1 VSGSC
6 AGFSAIAFSILCQD
20 EQYNR
25 HSILSHPH
33 PRSWE
38 FSIRF
43 FFFEAPHEGF
53 LIQLGLAFSSGALI
67 LVLELEVTAT
77 LNTELWALVLLLS

>member
-1 VSGSC
+1 VGRVPDSLPLHFQFYARTNSIIVTAFLAILILARVSFQSV
-6 AGFSAIAFSILCQD
+6 F
-20 EQYNR
+20 
-25 HSILSHPH
+25 
-33 PRSWE
+33 
-38 FSIRF
+38 F

-77 LNTELWALVLLLS
+77 LNTEL